1 MFSLNK
7 PMMAHDW
14 PVTVFPNM
22 DSISRRCSYW
32 KFRIFIY
39 KTYKTYKTN
48 ILKLNLLSSSKL
60 PEVRIK
66 TALTQ
71 RCHKITQRCQWHRRP
86 WYRGGNDTAEF
97 FFTYANNSSEFLHQ
111 LNNGSKWV
119 RIVDKTRGKTCHDT
133 VPFRTIQSWLVSSKI
148 LFWHAWVGN
157 NIQHCGMPITPL
169 PPPPP
174 PRSYVEEFNNYELL
188 Y

>member
-1 MFSLNK
+1 MFKGTVSRDFCPTMFSLNK

-71 RCHKITQRCQWHRRP
+71 RCHKITRRCHRRP
-86 WYRGGNDTAEF
+86 WFRGGNDTAEF
-97 FFTYANNSSEFLHQ
+97 FLH
-111 LNNGSKWV
+111 
-119 RIVDKTRGKTCHDT
+119 
-133 VPFRTIQSWLVSSKI
+133 
-148 LFWHAWVGN
+148 
-157 NIQHCGMPITPL
+157 MPIPPLKFFTKWITGLNGEESWTKQGVKHVMTLSLSGQSNPDLCQVRFCFGMREWATISNSAGCPL
-169 PPPPP
+169 PLC
-174 PRSYVEEFNNYELL
+174 LL
-188 Y
+188 LLLL